1 MEQQFTTKS
10 IAAYALG
17 IEATAVFA
25 HEGHGLAGMHWH
37 ASDAWGFVSLATMIA
52 VAIWLSRK

>member
-1 MEQQFTTKS
+1 MKQQFTVKS

-17 IEATAVFA
+17 MGATAVFA
-25 HEGHGLAGMHWH
+25 HDGHGLTGMHWH

-52 VAIWLSRK
+52 LAIWLSRK